1 MVHSGEIVLVPVD
14 GRGSFCVGC
23 RRINPDWP
31 QASALTRDLEQAI
44 NGTKYQEPTQEMVSP
59 VPLLLWQSRAQ
70 SRCRCGR
77 EPSPVADVGLTMQR
91 SFRGVHSQVLGAVLG
106 LNANIQK
113 TSVGFTGFV
122 CLLRCGITRHVS
134 IAHFAAFAHSL
145 VCSVRSKQ
153 R

>member
-59 VPLLLWQSRAQ
+59 ITLLLWQSRAQ

-91 SFRGVHSQVLGAVLG
+91 SFRGFLRFYYYSQALGAILG
-106 LNANIQK
+106 VNANIQK
-113 TSVGFTGFV
+113 TSIGFTGFV
-122 CLLRCGITRHVS
+122 CLLRCSSKRH
-134 IAHFAAFAHSL
+134 FNRT
-145 VCSVRSKQ
+145 VCSLCP
-153 R
+153 